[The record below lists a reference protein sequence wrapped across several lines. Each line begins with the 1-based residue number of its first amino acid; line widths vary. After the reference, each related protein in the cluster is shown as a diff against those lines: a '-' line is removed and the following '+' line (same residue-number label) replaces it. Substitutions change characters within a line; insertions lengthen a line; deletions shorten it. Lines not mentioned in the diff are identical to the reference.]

1 MRIRLRGGGR
11 NAVVALAVLA
21 LLAMDA
27 GAGNLDPSGPPGP
40 TMKTLDEIP
49 PTWSFLIPGAARFR
63 PALSG
68 DSALLDRETGL
79 VWQKFPSGA
88 SWSWSAAQGFCLPQA
103 IGLRLGWRLPTAE
116 EVFSL
121 IDPTQTGAP
130 FLPSGH
136 PFGTIEGVFWTSTT
150 NSNNTA
156 AAIGVDFSAGI
167 FQLLG
172 TEISKASGTAKV
184 WCVRG
189 GYGYE
194 AR

>member
-1 MRIRLRGGGR
+1 MRIR
-11 NAVVALAVLA
+11 VMVALAVLG
-21 LLAMDA
+21 LLAA
-27 GAGNLDPSGPPGP
+27 EVGAGNLDPSGPPGP

-49 PTWSFLIPGAARFR
+49 PTWSFLIAGASRFR

-68 DSALLDRETGL
+68 GSAFLDKETGL
-79 VWQKFPSGA
+79 VWQKVPSSG
-88 SWSWSAAQGFCLPQA
+88 SWSWSVAQGFCLAQP
-103 IGLRLGWRLPTAE
+103 IGSRLGWRLPTAE
-116 EVFSL
+116 EMFSL

-130 FLPSGH
+130 FLPTGH

-150 NSNNTA
+150 NANNTA
-156 AAIGVDFSAGI
+156 GALGVDFSAGI
-167 FQLLG
+167 FPLIS
-172 TEISKASGTAKV
+172 TDISKTSGTAKV